1 MPATYI
7 HDGDA
12 VDHIPAT
19 NLPSGTVVALGTMVG
34 IARGSIPANALGS
47 LAIAGVWDLPIS
59 PTLIMPA
66 WSPVWW
72 NPASGELTNDPAL
85 FPGCVRA
92 GVLVRAVTGGDGT
105 ARVLLNR

>member
-12 VDHIPAT
+12 VEHIPAT
-19 NLPSGTVVALGTMVG
+19 DLPCGAVVVLGSMVG
-34 IARGSIPANALGS
+34 IAHRPIPTNTLGS
-47 LAIAGVWDLPIS
+47 LAIDGVWDMPVS
-59 PTLIMPA
+59 ATLVMPA

-72 NPASGELTNDPAL
+72 NPMAGDLTNDPAL

-92 GVLVRAVTGGDGT
+92 GLLVRAVAPGDGT